1 MAVLD
6 RFFLINSIGLG
17 AGLAM
22 DAFSVCVANGLREP
36 EMPVPR
42 RIMMAGIYAFFQFA
56 MPLIGCV
63 CVHFI
68 EEAFSAFRKF
78 IPWIALLLLL
88 YIGGGMIIEAF
99 RSKKETQEDES
110 GEAKS
115 AAVLPM
121 KTMLIQGVATS
132 IDALSVGFTIS
143 GYGAFEALL
152 AALIIAAVTFVIC
165 LSGLKLGRVFGTKLE
180 RYAGLIG
187 GTILIV
193 IGLEIF
199 IKSFI

>member
-1 MAVLD
+1 MTVLD

-56 MPLIGCV
+56 MPLIGWV

-110 GEAKS
+110 GGVKS
-115 AAVLPM
+115 AALLPM
-121 KTMLIQGVATS
+121 KTLLIQGVATS

>member
-36 EMPVPR
+36 GMPVPR

-56 MPLIGCV
+56 MPLIGWV

-88 YIGGGMIIEAF
+88 YIGGEMIVEAF
-99 RSKKETQEDES
+99 RSKKGTREDGS

-121 KTMLIQGVATS
+121 KTLLMQGVATS

-187 GTILIV
+187 GTILII

-199 IKSFI
+199 IRAFV

>member
-17 AGLAM
+17 AGIAM

-42 RIMMAGIYAFFQFA
+42 RVMMAGIYAFFQFA
-56 MPLIGCV
+56 MPLIGWV

-187 GTILIV
+187 GTILII

>member
-42 RIMMAGIYAFFQFA
+42 RIMMAGIYAFFQFT
-56 MPLIGCV
+56 MPLIGWV

-110 GEAKS
+110 GGVKS
-115 AAVLPM
+115 AALLPM
-121 KTMLIQGVATS
+121 KTLLIQGVATS

-143 GYGAFEALL
+143 GYGAFAALL

>member
-22 DAFSVCVANGLREP
+22 DAFSVCVVNGLREP

-42 RIMMAGIYAFFQFA
+42 RVMMAGIYAFFQFA
-56 MPLIGCV
+56 MPLIGWV

-99 RSKKETQEDES
+99 RNKKETQDDES
-110 GEAKS
+110 GGVKS
-115 AAVLPM
+115 AALLPM
-121 KTMLIQGVATS
+121 KTLLIQGVATS

>member
-42 RIMMAGIYAFFQFA
+42 RIMMAGIYAFFQFT
-56 MPLIGCV
+56 MPLIGWV

-78 IPWIALLLLL
+78 IPWIALLLLI

-99 RSKKETQEDES
+99 RSKKETQDDES
-110 GEAKS
+110 GGVKS
-115 AAVLPM
+115 AALLPM
-121 KTMLIQGVATS
+121 KTLLIQGVATS